1 MWGGEKGKTFF
12 SAYIPSWYNPFT
24 KRAHL
29 WKNSRSHSESTLQ
42 FIFSDH
48 Y

>member
-1 MWGGEKGKTFF
+1 LLEWDDGVYMSVRVAAMWGGEKGKTFF

-29 WKNSRSHSESTLQ
+29 
-42 FIFSDH
+42 
-48 Y
+48 